1 MENIQDP
8 QVLQCC
14 EKLTVIRNES
24 ETCLMDLAGLLPPMH
39 DLPERKVVTIT
50 NWWTMNLCLASIFQS
65 NQIDANRRFGAPR
78 A

>member
-1 MENIQDP
+1 
-8 QVLQCC
+8 
-14 EKLTVIRNES
+14 
-24 ETCLMDLAGLLPPMH
+24 MDLAGLLPPMH